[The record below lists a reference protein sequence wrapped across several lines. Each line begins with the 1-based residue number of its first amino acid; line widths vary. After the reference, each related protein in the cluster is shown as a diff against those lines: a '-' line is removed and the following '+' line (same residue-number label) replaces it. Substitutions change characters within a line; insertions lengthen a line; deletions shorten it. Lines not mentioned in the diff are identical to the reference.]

1 MTTVRRGA
9 TALAATAVLFAAGA
23 GAVAPTALAA
33 PSPAPSAPTATGAP
47 AEPAASAPA
56 TPAAPAAPAAPGTP
70 AAPAIPAGL
79 YGTKDPTYDGVWRQS
94 LAFLA
99 QQSTGVE
106 PAGQA
111 VAWLLGQQCANGGFP
126 SFRADTSKPCADDL
140 LLDTN
145 ATAVALHALKGVDS
159 HEDKTL
165 KARQD
170 AVAWLKQV
178 QNKDGGWGYNPGS
191 PSDANSTSLVISA
204 LAGTG
209 ERPGEFRSAAGRNPY
224 DALLAFALPCT
235 AEPGGGAFAYQ
246 PEKDG
251 TLRPNGDATAAA
263 VLAGLGKHLLVRGV
277 TPDQKPTCVDAAKPT
292 AERAARN
299 GAAHLTAVIGRTG
312 HLNLPPMP
320 GATAPA
326 DLPDVGNTADAV
338 LALAAAGHREAADT
352 GIAWLEKNSAA
363 WAKEG
368 GPAAYA
374 QLILAAHTAGAD
386 PRDFGGADLVRQLN
400 ATGPEP
406 ASTPEAGQEKAAEE
420 EDGPSYPVWLIVAIF
435 LAAGAGVGFLLSG
448 RGKRKP

>member
-9 TALAATAVLFAAGA
+9 TALAATAVLLAAGA

-33 PSPAPSAPTATGAP
+33 PSPAPSAPSAP
-47 AEPAASAPA
+47 ASPAASAPPVTSPAASAPA
-56 TPAAPAAPAAPGTP
+56 APSSPAAPTV
-70 AAPAIPAGL
+70 PAGL

-106 PAGQA
+106 PAAQA
-111 VAWLLGQQCANGGFP
+111 VGWLLGQQCANGGFP
-126 SFRADTSKPCADDL
+126 SFRADTSGPCPDDL
-140 LLDTN
+140 PLDTN

-159 HEDKTL
+159 HEEKTD

-178 QNKDGGWGYNPGS
+178 QNEDGGWGYNPGF

-209 ERPGEFRSAAGRNPY
+209 ERPGEFRTATGKSPY
-224 DALLAFALPCT
+224 DALLTFTLPCT
-235 AEPGGGAFAYQ
+235 AKPGGGAFAYQ

-251 TLRPNGDATAAA
+251 TLRANGDATAAA

-277 TPDQKPTCVDAAKPT
+277 TPDQKPSCVDTAEPT

-299 GAAHLTAVIGRTG
+299 GAAYLAATLVKSG
-312 HLNLPPMP
+312 HLDLPPMP
-320 GATAPA
+320 GTTAPA
-326 DLPDVGNTADAV
+326 DQPDVGNTADAV
-338 LALAAAGHREAADT
+338 LALAAAGHREAADA
-352 GIAWLEKNSAA
+352 GLAWLEKNSAA
-363 WAKEG
+363 WAKES

-374 QLILAAHTAGAD
+374 QLILAAHTAGGD
-386 PRDFGGADLVRQLN
+386 PRDFGGADLVQQLN

-406 ASTPEAGQEKAAEE
+406 ASTPDTGQEKAEE
-420 EDGPSYPVWLIVAIF
+420 EQEESGFPVWLLVAVF
-435 LAAGAGVGFLLSG
+435 LVAGIGVGFLLSG